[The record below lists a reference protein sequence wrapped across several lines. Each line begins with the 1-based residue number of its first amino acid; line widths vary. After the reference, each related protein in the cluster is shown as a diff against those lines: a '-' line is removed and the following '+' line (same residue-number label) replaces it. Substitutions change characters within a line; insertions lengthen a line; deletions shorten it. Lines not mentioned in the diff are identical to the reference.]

1 LVLIVRKLLL
11 TAFALIVAVNRQS
24 FNTLIRNATL
34 TGEAD
39 FIDLAHMVDP
49 NDTGKWPVTG
59 AANGCTQD
67 GVHELN
73 VANLLENGSSVCGI
87 YGNPFRNIDFSLH

>member
-11 TAFALIVAVNRQS
+11 TAFALIVAVPAWAGSSAPPGIS
-24 FNTLIRNATL
+24 FSSVNQPGGVAGLN
-34 TGEAD
+34 GS
-39 FIDLAHMVDP
+39 AH
-49 NDTGKWPVTG
+49 
-59 AANGCTQD
+59 NGCTQD